1 MKRTD
6 GASLAQHFQPV
17 HIGHADVRDNNIRAQ
32 LSHPGKALLSGGRL
46 PDDHTID
53 LRPVHFVL
61 QSPADQIF
69 ILHQQNLQHP
79 SFSSTS

>member
-1 MKRTD
+1 MKRAD
-6 GASLAQHFQPV
+6 AAPLAQHFQPV
-17 HIGHADVRDNNIRAQ
+17 HIGHTDIRDDDIRTQRFDLGQPLLPGGGLADDYAV
-32 LSHPGKALLSGGRL
+32 
-46 PDDHTID
+46 D